1 MSLLLDAL
9 KKSEAQRRRGKP
21 PAADLAATPPPAGP
35 ERSGWRWLKFLWP
48 AVVLVAAAP
57 WLWPEI
63 SSRLADG
70 RAVDGGAEQTAARSA
85 PGATAPA
92 ARAGQGPI
100 PAVSAPQDQTTPLQA
115 PSPVAGAGRARAAAA
130 DDTDETGRAAG
141 ARGGEAAPAQ
151 KPAAPEPS
159 RPAMSTPGDAPDSK
173 REPDLSTKLAR
184 EFGAESESESEPR
197 SEPESESEPEPK
209 AEDEPRENF
218 IRSWELPQARRA
230 EFPDL
235 NLTVHFYTEA
245 AGDRFVRINGE
256 RYAEGQQV
264 GPGTELIEIRDR
276 GAVVEFAGYRVLIE

>member
-21 PAADLAATPPPAGP
+21 PAADLAATPPPARP

-48 AVVLVAAAP
+48 AVVLAAAAP

-63 SSRLADG
+63 SGRLADK

-100 PAVSAPQDQTTPLQA
+100 PAVSAPQDQATPLQA
-115 PSPVAGAGRARAAAA
+115 PSPVAGAGRARVAAA
-130 DDTDETGRAAG
+130 DDTDETVRAAG
-141 ARGGEAAPAQ
+141 ARSGEAAPA
-151 KPAAPEPS
+151 KKRADPEPS
-159 RPAMSTPGDAPDSK
+159 RPAMSTPVDAPDSK
-173 REPDLSTKLAR
+173 REPDSSTQLAR
-184 EFGAESESESEPR
+184 EF
-197 SEPESESEPEPK
+197 EPESESEPEPEPESESEP
-209 AEDEPRENF
+209 APRVEAEPRENF

-256 RYAEGQQV
+256 RYGEGQQV
-264 GPGTELIEIRDR
+264 GPGIELVEIRDR

>member
-48 AVVLVAAAP
+48 AVVLAAAAP

-70 RAVDGGAEQTAARSA
+70 RAVDGGAEQTAAR
-85 PGATAPA
+85 
-92 ARAGQGPI
+92 AGQGPI
-100 PAVSAPQDQTTPLQA
+100 PAVSAPQDQATPLQA
-115 PSPVAGAGRARAAAA
+115 PSPVAGAGRARAAVA

-141 ARGGEAAPAQ
+141 ARSGEAAPAQ

-173 REPDLSTKLAR
+173 REPDSSTQPAR
-184 EFGAESESESEPR
+184 EFEPESEP
-197 SEPESESEPEPK
+197 EPESESERESESEPAPK
-209 AEDEPRENF
+209 AEAEPRENF

-256 RYAEGQQV
+256 RYGEGQQV
-264 GPGTELIEIRDR
+264 GPGIELVEIRDR

>member
-48 AVVLVAAAP
+48 AVVLAAAAP

-100 PAVSAPQDQTTPLQA
+100 PAVSAPQDQATPLQA

-130 DDTDETGRAAG
+130 DDIRRDRKGGRSAQRRSGAG
-141 ARGGEAAPAQ
+141 AEAG
-151 KPAAPEPS
+151 
-159 RPAMSTPGDAPDSK
+159 R
-173 REPDLSTKLAR
+173 
-184 EFGAESESESEPR
+184 
-197 SEPESESEPEPK
+197 
-209 AEDEPRENF
+209 
-218 IRSWELPQARRA
+218 
-230 EFPDL
+230 
-235 NLTVHFYTEA
+235 
-245 AGDRFVRINGE
+245 
-256 RYAEGQQV
+256 
-264 GPGTELIEIRDR
+264 PGTLPSSDVDAR
-276 GAVVEFAGYRVLIE
+276 